1 MGEVS
6 SGSKLAPEFSWVEII
21 NFSHAVESAYGA
33 QISALLR
40 GHDHC
45 DLCRH
50 EWAKSSFK
58 GNENCRDFE
67 RVQNVLTMTTM
78 TLMDDG
84 EKRISGFLKREV
96 SCPSVAHYIDGTPLP
111 KVYTLE
117 FSSEEVKNFSNKV
130 HQYLGKESLA
140 YVESHLERLQ
150 EDLEECEEDRKD
162 NEERLNAKKPLCDEQ
177 KKAVEKANSQMATL
191 EKELNN
197 IIIGTERA
205 KADIESLEAEQKATI
220 ANHETL
226 LKKLSDGEKILKEKQ
241 KNIDEC
247 DKAIAKYN
255 EELNNADKKDESVV
269 KKFFGGLKNLLGLS
283 DPNKDYTPDEL
294 KNKLKKVE
302 RDTFQL
308 QSTLEEDNEKA
319 EKLSNQLKTIELN
332 LNEKKHLLAILK
344 KQKADK
350 EPELEKAKDSVRKET
365 QKYNEQQNEINQ
377 YERKVKLAKD
387 DIESIQR
394 DIKLCNT
401 QKEQYTRWI
410 STQN

>member
-1 MGEVS
+1 
-6 SGSKLAPEFSWVEII
+6 
-21 NFSHAVESAYGA
+21 
-33 QISALLR
+33 
-40 GHDHC
+40 
-45 DLCRH
+45 
-50 EWAKSSFK
+50 
-58 GNENCRDFE
+58 
-67 RVQNVLTMTTM
+67 
-78 TLMDDG
+78 
-84 EKRISGFLKREV
+84 
-96 SCPSVAHYIDGTPLP
+96 
-111 KVYTLE
+111 
-117 FSSEEVKNFSNKV
+117 
-130 HQYLGKESLA
+130 
-140 YVESHLERLQ
+140 
-150 EDLEECEEDRKD
+150 
-162 NEERLNAKKPLCDEQ
+162 
-177 KKAVEKANSQMATL
+177 
-191 EKELNN
+191 
-197 IIIGTERA
+197 
-205 KADIESLEAEQKATI
+205 
-220 ANHETL
+220 

-269 KKFFGGLKNLLGLS
+269 KKIFGGLKNLLGLS

-308 QSTLEEDNEKA
+308 QSEFIHNNKKA
-319 EKLSNQLKTIELN
+319 EELSNQLKTIELN
-332 LNEKKHLLAILK
+332 LNEKKNLLAILK